1 VNRLLSLA
9 LFTSISIFGVAA
21 TQAMPLA
28 PLDQAQAG
36 ITIPVAGGCG
46 AGWHRGPGG
55 ACRPNG
61 YYGGA
66 YYGTPVVVAPRAVVV
81 APGPAPCGGR
91 GTHRV
96 CNPYRCWRV
105 CN

>member
-1 VNRLLSLA
+1 MIRLSSLA
-9 LFTSISIFGVAA
+9 LILVITFAGLVSV
-21 TQAMPLA
+21 QAMPAA
-28 PLDQAQAG
+28 PLDQAQSG

-46 AGWHRGPGG
+46 AGWHRGPYGG
-55 ACRPNG
+55 CRRNG
-61 YYGGA
+61 YYGGV
-66 YYGTPVVVAPRAVVV
+66 YYGGGPVVV
-81 APGPAPCGGR
+81 APGPIVVGPGPCGGR

>member
-1 VNRLLSLA
+1 MNRILSLA
-9 LFTSISIFGVAA
+9 LVIGISVFGVAA
-21 TQAMPLA
+21 GQAMPLA
-28 PLDQAQAG
+28 PLDQAQTG

-61 YYGGA
+61 YYGGV
-66 YYGTPVVVAPRAVVV
+66 YYGGAPVVVAPGAVVV
-81 APGPAPCGGR
+81 APGAPCGGR